1 MKQENESVDH
11 LIMLSALFAGWEVF
25 FENLFNSA
33 TDGSDFMRQFKRRT
47 VEDYTFYSGR
57 IEKGYEDT
65 NTTLTIKV
73 LDVMFSVID
82 AIDESLPILDNC
94 NTKAY
99 VYKIAR
105 AYVSANSCLLST
117 QIAVNNL
124 ANLFDEGETFYDNR
138 FEV

>member
-11 LIMLSALFAGWEVF
+11 LIMLSALFAGWDVF

-47 VEDYTFYSGR
+47 VEDYAFYSGR